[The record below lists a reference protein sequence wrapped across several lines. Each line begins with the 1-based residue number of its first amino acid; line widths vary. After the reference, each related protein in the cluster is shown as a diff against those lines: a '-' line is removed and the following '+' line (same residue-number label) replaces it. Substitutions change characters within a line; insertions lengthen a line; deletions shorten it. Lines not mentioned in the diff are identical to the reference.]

1 MDTRAF
7 FLSTD
12 GLISYKIDRTKIIFE
27 SFIRGSSRLK
37 ICDSLPGRLVQGFQS
52 DGDYMHYHYMK
63 RLLIVPLVL
72 IMTASGTGIV
82 SDVEA
87 SEKKVVTKQVASNA
101 IGCVLPLTGRY
112 AAAGNRALDAIIL
125 AAGVFD
131 PLVKSSIK
139 LIIEDSKSQPEGAK
153 AAVTK
158 LAVQEGVLC
167 ILGPIGNIE
176 ALEAAKE
183 AQRLKIPILTLT
195 QKEGI
200 TDIGD
205 YVFRSY
211 MTNPMQIGTL
221 VKYAIEDMGLTRLA
235 VMYPDNLYGR
245 EMEMLFRNEVR
256 RQGGEIRK
264 VKSYDKTQTDFG
276 DEVKEIIGL
285 KLPPSKGKENTN
297 TKDDNKPV
305 IDFDA
310 LFIPDSPASIRMIG
324 PQLAF
329 YNIINSGVKLLGTS
343 AWNSPDLLK
352 TDGDYLEG
360 AVFTDGFCLNSFY
373 PETNDFI
380 DIFYASYSR
389 EPDVMEALV
398 YDAAGI
404 IVKVIKEYDA
414 ETREQFRDSLL
425 RLKNYRGVTGKT
437 SFSGTRD
444 AQKDLFILMVKDGQI
459 VQVR

>member
-1 MDTRAF
+1 M
-7 FLSTD
+7 
-12 GLISYKIDRTKIIFE
+12 
-27 SFIRGSSRLK
+27 
-37 ICDSLPGRLVQGFQS
+37 QGFQS
-52 DGDYMHYHYMK
+52 DGDYMLYHYMK

-72 IMTASGTGIV
+72 IMTASGAGIV
-82 SDVEA
+82 SHVEA
-87 SEKKVVTKQVASNA
+87 GEQVTLTKAVDANA

-131 PLVKSSIK
+131 PLVKSPFK

-158 LAVQEGVLC
+158 LAVQDGVIC
-167 ILGPIGNIE
+167 ILGPLGSTE
-176 ALEAAKE
+176 ALEAAGE
-183 AQRLKIPILTLT
+183 AQKLKIPIITLT
-195 QKEGI
+195 EKEGI

-211 MTNPMQIGTL
+211 MTNPMQIGAL
-221 VKYAIEDMGLTRLA
+221 VKYAIEDMDLTTFA
-235 VMYPDNLYGR
+235 VLYPDDHYGR
-245 EMEMLFRNEVR
+245 EMAKLFREEVR
-256 RQGGEIRK
+256 RQGGETRK
-264 VKSYDKTQTDFG
+264 VKSYDKTQTDFS

-285 KLPPSKGKENTN
+285 KGASSKAKKNTG
-297 TKDDNKPV
+297 TKKDDDKPD

-310 LFIPDSPASIRMIG
+310 LFIPDSAGSIRMIA

-329 YNIINSGVKLLGTS
+329 YNIINEVKLLGTS
-343 AWNSPDLLK
+343 VWNSPDLLK
-352 TDGDYLEG
+352 TDSEQLEG
-360 AVFTDGFCLNSFY
+360 AVFTDGFSLNSFY

-380 DIFYASYSR
+380 DIFYANYSR

-404 IVKVIKEYDA
+404 IVKAIKEYDA

-425 RLKNYRGVTGKT
+425 RIRNYRGVTGKT

-444 AQKDLFILMVKDGQI
+444 AQKDIFILTIKDGQI
-459 VQVR
+459 MQIK

>member
-1 MDTRAF
+1 MQG
-7 FLSTD
+7 SQND
-12 GLISYKIDRTKIIFE
+12 GGFMLNHYK
-27 SFIRGSSRLK
+27 
-37 ICDSLPGRLVQGFQS
+37 
-52 DGDYMHYHYMK
+52 K
-63 RLLIVPLVL
+63 RLLVVPLVL
-72 IMTASGTGIV
+72 IMAAAGVGIV
-82 SDVEA
+82 SHAEA
-87 SEKKVVTKQVASNA
+87 SGQVIAKAVDSNS

-125 AAGVFD
+125 AVGVFD
-131 PLVKSSIK
+131 PLVKSPIK

-158 LAVQEGVLC
+158 LASQDGVIC
-167 ILGPIGNIE
+167 ILGPLGSTE
-176 ALEAAKE
+176 ALEAAAE
-183 AQRLKIPILTLT
+183 AQKLRIPIITLT

-211 MTNPMQIGTL
+211 MTNPMQIGAL
-221 VKYAIEDMGLTRLA
+221 VRYAVEDMDLTRFA
-235 VMYPDNLYGR
+235 VLYPDDQYGR
-245 EMEMLFRNEVR
+245 EMEKLFREEVR
-256 RQGGEIRK
+256 RQGAEIRK
-264 VKSYDKTQTDFG
+264 VKSYNKTQTDFG

-285 KLPPSKGKENTN
+285 KGASSKEKEKKG
-297 TKDDNKPV
+297 TKDDDKPD

-310 LFIPDSPASIRMIG
+310 LFIPDSPGSIKMIV

-329 YNIINSGVKLLGTS
+329 YNIFVSGVKLLGTS
-343 AWNSPDLLK
+343 VWNSPDLLK
-352 TDGDYLEG
+352 TDSDQLEG

-389 EPDVMEALV
+389 EPDVMEALA

-404 IVKVIKEYDA
+404 IVKAIKEYDA

-425 RLKNYRGVTGKT
+425 RLKNYRGVTGKI
-437 SFSGTRD
+437 SFSGMRD
-444 AQKDLFILMVKDGQI
+444 AQKDMFILTIKDGQI
-459 VQVR
+459 IQIK

>member
-1 MDTRAF
+1 M
-7 FLSTD
+7 
-12 GLISYKIDRTKIIFE
+12 
-27 SFIRGSSRLK
+27 
-37 ICDSLPGRLVQGFQS
+37 QGFQS
-52 DGDYMHYHYMK
+52 DGDYMLYHYMK

-72 IMTASGTGIV
+72 IMTASGAGIV
-82 SDVEA
+82 SHVEA
-87 SEKKVVTKQVASNA
+87 GEQVTLTKAVDANA

-131 PLVKSSIK
+131 PLVKSPFK

-158 LAVQEGVLC
+158 LAAQDGVIC
-167 ILGPIGNIE
+167 ILGPVGDME
-176 ALEAAKE
+176 ALDAAGE
-183 AQRLKIPILTLT
+183 AQKLRIPIITLT

-211 MTNPMQIGTL
+211 MTNSMQIGAL
-221 VKYAIEDMGLTRLA
+221 VKYAIEDMDLTRFA
-235 VMYPDNLYGR
+235 VLYPDDHYGR
-245 EMEMLFRNEVR
+245 EMVKLFREEVR

-276 DEVKEIIGL
+276 DEIKEMIGL
-285 KLPPSKGKENTN
+285 KGVSSKAKEKTG
-297 TKDDNKPV
+297 TKDDNKPD

-310 LFIPDSPASIRMIG
+310 LFIPDSPGSIRMIA

-329 YNIINSGVKLLGTS
+329 YDIFISGVKLLGTS
-343 AWNSPDLLK
+343 FWNSPDLLK
-352 TDGDYLEG
+352 TDSDQLEG

-380 DIFYASYSR
+380 DIFYANYSR

-404 IVKVIKEYDA
+404 IVKAIKEYDA

-425 RLKNYRGVTGKT
+425 RIRNYRGVTGKT

-444 AQKDLFILMVKDGQI
+444 AQKDIFILTIKDGQI
-459 VQVR
+459 MQVK